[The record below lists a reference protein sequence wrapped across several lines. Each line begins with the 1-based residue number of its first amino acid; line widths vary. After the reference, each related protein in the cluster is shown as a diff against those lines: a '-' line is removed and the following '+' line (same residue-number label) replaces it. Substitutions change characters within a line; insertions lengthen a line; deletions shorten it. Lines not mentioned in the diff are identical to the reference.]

1 MTRIHQQQTS
11 PVTEFCINEQQY
23 QPLVIPIILYDGT
36 VPVPAGAVVVAVTA
50 PRGLSMK
57 PRVFPAA
64 DVAAGAAEVGAAPT
78 DQERVR
84 VTDKKINATTEC
96 QKDHFTLVRSY
107 LLSQA
112 RVRG

>member
-1 MTRIHQQQTS
+1 M
-11 PVTEFCINEQQY
+11 
-23 QPLVIPIILYDGT
+23 
-36 VPVPAGAVVVAVTA
+36 PAGAVVVAVTA

-57 PRVFPAA
+57 PRVLPAA

-96 QKDHFTLVRSY
+96 QKDKFNLSY
-107 LLSQA
+107 ELFA
-112 RVRG
+112 DI